1 MATNNV
7 LDAVLA
13 QYENSK
19 QGSSSS
25 TSKMS
30 SDERM
35 KKYFAAI
42 LKDSEKQGQKR
53 LRILP
58 TPDGS
63 SPFKEVWFHEI
74 KVDGKWVKLYDPGKN
89 DNERSPLN

>member
-7 LDAVLA
+7 LDSVLA

-30 SDERM
+30 QDERM

-53 LRILP
+53 FAGIGWQGGDKSKTR
-58 TPDGS
+58 
-63 SPFKEVWFHEI
+63 FV
-74 KVDGKWVKLYDPGKN
+74 
-89 DNERSPLN
+89 

>member
-1 MATNNV
+1 MATNNS

-13 QYENSK
+13 QYESSK

-30 SDERM
+30 QDERM

-42 LKDSEKQGQKR
+42 LKETEKQGQ
-53 LRILP
+53 
-58 TPDGS
+58 
-63 SPFKEVWFHEI
+63 
-74 KVDGKWVKLYDPGKN
+74 
-89 DNERSPLN
+89 